1 MLLIFWCPLMPQ
13 VVEAGRQNRLVD
25 SSRWVRRGNKKGR
38 SSGNQLQGLNENSGL
53 NLHFFLLS
61 SLHFPLIALL
71 TFTFMSQHPFPS
83 TQPAKHIIFQ
93 TSNHTMIPF
102 SAKIQFIASSS
113 PFGWVFLHVTFGN
126 IFFFTNCHMNKHT
139 QQTEKKFHFHFL
151 DFLIC
156 CLQFCLASLHWA
168 FLPPL
173 LTAAS
178 WVDAAKNVQHGLLQ
192 AQCKS
197 KTSWNIWIGEPQTRC
212 CTVQDYMV
220 SMGLL

>member
-1 MLLIFWCPLMPQ
+1 MVKLSTFSTYLAPLNSIIWKKSDPIPLRQQLSSFGLLPPHPSHGWHNMWTAPYLWQ
-13 VVEAGRQNRLVD
+13 YL
-25 SSRWVRRGNKKGR
+25 
-38 SSGNQLQGLNENSGL
+38 
-53 NLHFFLLS
+53 FFL
-61 SLHFPLIALL
+61 
-71 TFTFMSQHPFPS
+71 
-83 TQPAKHIIFQ
+83 Q
-93 TSNHTMIPF
+93 T
-102 SAKIQFIASSS
+102 
-113 PFGWVFLHVTFGN
+113 VTW
-126 IFFFTNCHMNKHT
+126 MNKHT

-151 DFLIC
+151 NFLIC

-178 WVDAAKNVQHGLLQ
+178 WVAAAKNVQHGLLQ

-197 KTSWNIWIGEPQTRC
+197 KSSWNIWIGEPQTRC